1 MCFPFFFVCV
11 CFLGSLVLMFPLL
24 LLDPNGGPP
33 GFSQVSA
40 WRQSAGVHGVPMTN
54 QVYFLNQSLRPIRSV
69 QCPVFVLNQGPAC
82 LGPWLGL
89 DFMEAQ
95 PLRSYRTKSGTGS
108 RRPST
113 FSQSDLRSRSKPV
126 RLVCSARRR
135 PRKSEASEV
144 TLPLWGQT
152 NAMHQFCCSEGC
164 HFERWGGKVGRDR

>member
-1 MCFPFFFVCV
+1 
-11 CFLGSLVLMFPLL
+11 MFPLL

-95 PLRSYRTKSGTGS
+95 PLPEVDAPRLSANPTFEAVRSPFGS
-108 RRPST
+108 S
-113 FSQSDLRSRSKPV
+113 V
-126 RLVCSARRR
+126 RLVGGRGSPRHPRSRCPCGAKPTRCTSSAARRGVILSVGEGKWAEIGE
-135 PRKSEASEV
+135 KSLGVIRSH
-144 TLPLWGQT
+144 PS
-152 NAMHQFCCSEGC
+152 F
-164 HFERWGGKVGRDR
+164 